1 MDETCVF
8 CSIVSGDLKSEIIDS
23 SVTCLAINDISP
35 VANTHILVIP
45 REHVLYLGD
54 MDPEDLSV
62 VQDMYIL
69 ALKIVRS
76 CDLEQKGYRLVINQK
91 DDGGQ
96 QVPHLHMHLIGG
108 ESLGQMG

>member
-1 MDETCVF
+1 
-8 CSIVSGDLKSEIIDS
+8 
-23 SVTCLAINDISP
+23 
-35 VANTHILVIP
+35 
-45 REHVLYLGD
+45 
-54 MDPEDLSV
+54 
-62 VQDMYIL
+62 MYIL

-108 ESLGQMG
+108 ENLGQMG

>member
-45 REHVLYLGD
+45 REHVLYLAD
-54 MDPEDLSV
+54 IDSEDLYIV
-62 VQDMYIL
+62 RYMYIL

-76 CDLEQKGYRLVINQK
+76 CELELNGYRVVINQK

-96 QVPHLHMHLIGG
+96 QVPHLHLHLIGG
-108 ESLGQMG
+108 ESLGPMG

>member
-1 MDETCVF
+1 MVTAVAHP
-8 CSIVSGDLKSEIIDS
+8 CSVEAIVAVADAAEGATSAVKFLQRKLQSKKF
-23 SVTCLAINDISP
+23 ADI
-35 VANTHILVIP
+35 
-45 REHVLYLGD
+45 
-54 MDPEDLSV
+54 DPEDLYIV
-62 VQDMYIL
+62 RDMYIL

-108 ESLGQMG
+108 ENLGQMG

>member
-8 CSIVSGDLKSEIIDS
+8 CSIVSGDLHSEIIDS
-23 SVTCLAINDISP
+23 SDTCLAINDISP
-35 VANTHILVIP
+35 VAKTHILVIP
-45 REHVLYLGD
+45 REHVLYLAY
-54 MDPEDLSV
+54 MDPEGLSV